1 MVSLAEDLKLALD
14 RVSFA
19 RSISFEP
26 DEWQAEALRSN
37 APRQLYNASR
47 QSGKSTVAA
56 VLAVHTALYDPGS
69 LVLLV
74 SPTLRQSQELFRK
87 CIGFYAASGKAVP
100 PESETALTLTLEN
113 ASRIVSL
120 PGGKGHTVRGYSSVR
135 LLVVDEASRVP
146 DELYAS
152 LRPMLAVSGGRLIA
166 LSTPFGTRG
175 WWYEAWKSAEPWER
189 YHVTAAECPRILP
202 EFLGRSAARWASGT
216 IGKNIW
222 ASSWTT
228 PSPFSE
234 ARTSRRCST
243 QTSCPCG
250 HPHRLV
256 GKGKDR
262 LEDGAPN
269 APPGGAGL
277 RLPRV
282 RPRVRSGSAR

>member
-1 MVSLAEDLKLALD
+1 MVSLAQDLTLALD
-14 RVSFA
+14 RVAFS
-19 RSISFEP
+19 RSIGFEP
-26 DEWQAEALRSN
+26 DKWQAEALRST

-189 YHVTAAECPRILP
+189 YHVTVAQCPRISP
-202 EFLGRSAARWASGT
+202 EFLEEERRTMGDWHYRQEYLGEFMDDAFAVFRNEDIEAMFNTEVPPLWAP
-216 IGKNIW
+216 
-222 ASSWTT
+222 SSV
-228 PSPFSE
+228 
-234 ARTSRRCST
+234 A
-243 QTSCPCG
+243 G
-250 HPHRLV
+250 H
-256 GKGKDR
+256 GEG
-262 LEDGAPN
+262 
-269 APPGGAGL
+269 
-277 RLPRV
+277 
-282 RPRVRSGSAR
+282 

>member
-1 MVSLAEDLKLALD
+1 MVGLREDLRLALD
-14 RVSFA
+14 RASFA
-19 RSISFEP
+19 CSIGFEP
-26 DEWQAEALRSN
+26 DDWQAEALRSS

-56 VLAVHTALYDPGS
+56 VLAVHTALYDPAS

-87 CIGFYAASGKAVP
+87 CLGFYAASSKPVP

-202 EFLGRSAARWASGT
+202 EFLGEERRTMGEWHYRQEYMGEFMDDAFAVFRGEDIEAMFNTDVPPLWAPASVSGQ
-216 IGKNIW
+216 G
-222 ASSWTT
+222 
-228 PSPFSE
+228 E
-234 ARTSRRCST
+234 
-243 QTSCPCG
+243 G
-250 HPHRLV
+250 
-256 GKGKDR
+256 
-262 LEDGAPN
+262 
-269 APPGGAGL
+269 
-277 RLPRV
+277 
-282 RPRVRSGSAR
+282 